1 MLTHEPTPYGNFF
14 EYGENLAERLQKNKE
29 KITFTEQLRL
39 TFAWILQPTAQFL
52 NRIGVQPNML
62 TLAGLIGTGIGGYY
76 LSQGNFRLGAVLIGL
91 MSLVDAFDGP
101 LARLRGEPRNF
112 GAFVDSVSDR
122 YSELFIYAGLLWYS
136 LVQDDNWL
144 SLAVYFAGF
153 GSVLVSYTRARAQ
166 SLGMDAKVGLFS
178 RVERIF
184 ILGVALFFNF
194 VFWGVAIV
202 ALGSNLTAFRR
213 VWHVRAE
220 AHKHESYHHDD
231 KKEQ

>member
-1 MLTHEPTPYGNFF
+1 MA
-14 EYGENLAERLQKNKE
+14 ENIQKNKDE
-29 KITFTEQLRL
+29 KTFTEQLRR
-39 TFAWILQPTAQFL
+39 TFSWILDPSAHFL

-62 TLAGLIGTGIGGYY
+62 TLAGLIGTAVGAYY
-76 LSQGNFRLGAVLIGL
+76 LALGNFRLGAVLIGL

-101 LARLRGEPRNF
+101 LARLRGEPKNF

-122 YSELFIYAGLLWYS
+122 YAELLIYAGLLWYS
-136 LVQDDNWL
+136 LSQDDNWL

-166 SLGMDAKVGLFS
+166 SLGMDAKIGMFS
-178 RVERIF
+178 RVERIS
-184 ILGVALFFNF
+184 ILGFALFFNY

-202 ALGSNLTAFRR
+202 AIGSNLTAFRR

-220 AHKHESYHHDD
+220 AHKHESYHREVQ
-231 KKEQ
+231 KEQ

>member
-1 MLTHEPTPYGNFF
+1 
-14 EYGENLAERLQKNKE
+14 LADNVQEKKE
-29 KITFTEQLRL
+29 EKTFTDQLRL
-39 TFAWILQPTAQFL
+39 SFAWILQPSAKFL
-52 NRIGVQPNML
+52 NRIGIQPNML
-62 TLAGLIGTGIGGYY
+62 TLAGLIGTAIGAYY
-76 LSQGNFRLGAVLIGL
+76 LSLGNFRWGAILIGL

-122 YSELFIYAGLLWYS
+122 YSELLIYAGLLWYS

-166 SLGMDAKVGLFS
+166 SLGMDAKIGIFS
-178 RVERIF
+178 RVERIL
-184 ILGVALFFNF
+184 ILGVALFFNY

-202 ALGSNLTAFRR
+202 AVGSNLTAFRR

-220 AHKHESYHHDD
+220 AHKHESYHRDEQ
-231 KKEQ
+231 KEQ